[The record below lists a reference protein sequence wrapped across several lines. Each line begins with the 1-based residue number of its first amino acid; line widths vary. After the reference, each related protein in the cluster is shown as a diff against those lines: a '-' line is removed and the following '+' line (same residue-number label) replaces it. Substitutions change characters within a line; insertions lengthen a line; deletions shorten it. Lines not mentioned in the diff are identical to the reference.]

1 MVSTYTPNKNYELQG
16 TGDNVNTWGPPL
28 NANFSILDSN
38 LAGRLSVALSSSDVT
53 LNATQAQNAIYLL
66 TGTLSANVSLLFPA
80 VGGIWTVVNGTSG
93 NFSVTVKTVAVGSV
107 GTIVPQGSSAGL
119 YSDATNVRQVQTVT
133 ETPAGSIIDFGGS
146 SVPSG
151 WLLCDGSAI
160 SRTTYAVLFA
170 AISTTWGAGNGT
182 TTFNLP
188 DLRGRSRAGRDNM
201 GGSAAGRITTAASGI
216 DGLTIGAAGGAQGVI
231 LTMTEIPIF
240 TPSGAVSVA
249 YPSQA
254 YLLATGGTS
263 YQAGSSASAFN
274 NYTTAATT
282 PPDSRVFNLVMSQ
295 LGGGQGHQNMQP
307 TAIVNSI
314 IKY

>member
-1 MVSTYTPNKNYELQG
+1 MVSTYTANKGYDLQG

-28 NANFSILDSN
+28 NANFTILDNN

-66 TGTLSANVSLLFPA
+66 TGTLSANVNLLFPA
-80 VGGIWTVVNGTSG
+80 VGGIWTVVNGTTGS
-93 NFSVTVKTVAVGSV
+93 FSVTVKTVAGGSV

-133 ETPAGSIIDFGGS
+133 ETPTGTIVDYAQITA
-146 SVPSG
+146 PSG
-151 WLLCDGSAI
+151 WLMCDGSAI
-160 SRTTYAVLFA
+160 SRTTYAALFGV
-170 AISTTWGAGNGT
+170 IGTNFGAGNGS

-188 DLRGRSRAGRDNM
+188 DCRGRLRIGRDNM
-201 GGSAAGRITTAASGI
+201 GGSTAGRVTSAGSGI
-216 DGLTIGAAGGAQGVI
+216 SGVTLGAAGGAQNITLTENEIPVI
-231 LTMTEIPIF
+231 L
-240 TPSGAVSVA
+240 PSGVVFVS
-249 YPSQA
+249 YPAQG

-274 NYTTAATT
+274 NYTSASTS
-282 PPDSRVFNLVMSQ
+282 PPSGQNFVLSMNTIGGGAFHNNMPPSIVFN
-295 LGGGQGHQNMQP
+295 
-307 TAIVNSI
+307 TI